1 MKIFTCEKCGTSI
14 KLHFIK
20 GYVHLRCPACGAE
33 YQLDTGS
40 LKKYMLIPLLSV
52 ALVPACDFCREEQLI
67 SNVSIY

>member
-33 YQLDTGS
+33 YQL
-40 LKKYMLIPLLSV
+40 
-52 ALVPACDFCREEQLI
+52 AI
-67 SNVSIY
+67 SAGKNN

>member
-40 LKKYMLIPLLSV
+40 LKIY
-52 ALVPACDFCREEQLI
+52 AHTPAVRCGGGWYQLAI
-67 SNVSIY
+67 SAGKNN

>member
-40 LKKYMLIPLLSV
+40 LKKIY
-52 ALVPACDFCREEQLI
+52 AHTPAVRCGGGWYQLAI
-67 SNVSIY
+67 SAGKNN